1 MESTTT
7 PSSGTPS
14 LPGVSIVIPVYNESE
29 RIGSTLEQL
38 AEFLRAAPF
47 RAEVIIADDGSTDD
61 TRGIAAR
68 HAGSYPHFHLLT
80 LPHGGKARAVLA
92 GLRVAT
98 QPIVGFMDADLATP
112 LPTLVEAVELIQG
125 GADVAIGSREG
136 EGSRRIGEPE
146 YRHIM
151 GRLFNRLVRLLI
163 LPGIHDT
170 QCGFKF
176 MTSEAAT
183 EILSRVQLYRNS
195 EEVSHP
201 RVTAFDVEL
210 LFIARQLGL
219 AIAVIPVTWSY
230 GTSSKVSPLRDTL
243 QNLRDVVQVW
253 LNGRRGLYAGDATP
267 LAGRCDETANS

>member
-7 PSSGTPS
+7 PSSGTPGFPS
-14 LPGVSIVIPVYNESE
+14 VSIVIPVYNESE

-38 AEFLRAAPF
+38 AAFLRSAPF
-47 RAEVIIADDGSTDD
+47 SAEVIIADDGSTDD
-61 TRGIAAR
+61 TRAIAEL
-68 HAGSYPHFHLLT
+68 HAGSYSNFHLVKLE
-80 LPHGGKARAVLA
+80 HGGKGRAVLA
-92 GLRVAT
+92 GLQVAT

-112 LPTLVEAVELIQG
+112 LPTLVQAVRLIQS
-125 GADVAIGSREG
+125 GADIAIGSREG

-146 YRHIM
+146 YRHVM
-151 GRLFNRLVRLLI
+151 GRLFNGLVRLLI

-176 MTSEAAT
+176 MTSEAAMK
-183 EILSRVQLYRNS
+183 ILSRVQLYRDP
-195 EEVSHP
+195 EEVSQP

-219 AIAVIPVTWSY
+219 TIAVIPVTWSY
-230 GTSSKVSPLRDTL
+230 GTSSKVSPFRDTL

-253 LNGRRGLYAGDATP
+253 LNGRRGLYAGDETSVAEQ
-267 LAGRCDETANS
+267 RDETANS